1 MKKTIIT
8 ICIALCIAIF
18 TTPTT
23 QAATQK
29 QSRYIGLHDRL
40 LPITDVRVI
49 EGDTKVPLEAIAKP
63 LYIPIE
69 KTDGITHFSK
79 RGPEITYNPD
89 TKRTTQ
95 DGTEIPWNPIVEI
108 DNTLFISVKYI
119 ARNTGF
125 QIEYF
130 KELNTIRIYRDTYDH
145 MDQKT
150 YIQHIQKVLNEKN
163 KPIVKPTKPTKPTK
177 PATPART
184 KANVYLTFDDG
195 PNKFTTINNAT
206 LVKYNVKGTFF
217 FVGKNMKSNEKI
229 IKSTQANGHY
239 IGTHSMTHDIKKVY
253 HSPKA
258 FITEMNDTTKL
269 LKSITGVESKLVRV
283 PYGSVP
289 HITPAMK
296 KLLIQNN
303 YKMWDWDV
311 DSKDWTMKEKDS
323 EKILQTVKTDFNNAL
338 KAGDKDIVILL
349 HDRVQTTV
357 ALPKIIEWLQSEGY
371 TIKAYTPESHT
382 IQNYLHDKNL

>member
-163 KPIVKPTKPTKPTK
+163 KPIVKPTKPTK